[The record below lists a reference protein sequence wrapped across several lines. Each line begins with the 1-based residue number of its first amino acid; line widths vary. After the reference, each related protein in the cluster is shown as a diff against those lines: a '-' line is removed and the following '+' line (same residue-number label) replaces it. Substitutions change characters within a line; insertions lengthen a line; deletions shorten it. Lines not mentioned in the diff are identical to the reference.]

1 MQIEIDDVL
10 HYENLKT
17 IKYTHLA
24 TTVVYAREIAK
35 LLKYSPED
43 IKTIEIGASLH
54 DIGKSLIPPAILNKK
69 GRLSEE
75 ERQIVNLHSVMGY
88 EILKSMGYCVNVAE
102 IARDHHNPL
111 SKNPMAQI
119 VRAADIYS
127 AMREERS
134 YKKAKS
140 HEEAMDVLKSAKVP
154 QNILDALDK
163 KYGKKT
169 VTNPLK
175 GFASHTEV
183 A

>member
-1 MQIEIDDVL
+1 MQERLKVILEESKAQLEKATSLQEADETRVKVL
-10 HYENLKT
+10 
-17 IKYTHLA
+17 
-24 TTVVYAREIAK
+24 
-35 LLKYSPED
+35 
-43 IKTIEIGASLH
+43 G
-54 DIGKSLIPPAILNKK
+54 KK
-69 GRLSEE
+69 GALT
-75 ERQIVNLHSVMGY
+75 

-140 HEEAMDVLKSAKVP
+140 HEEAMEVLKSAKVP
-154 QNILDALDK
+154 QHILDALDK

-169 VTNPLK
+169 MTNPIQ
-175 GFASHTEV
+175 GFSSHTEV